1 MSSVNSSSLDS
12 IKTMSENALNS
23 TDMLVTRSLGFLS
36 NNYLYSIVLV
46 FLILY
51 APIAAPTLGP
61 SILGLFS
68 NYAVKFL
75 YIFLLSYLL
84 SKSVKVAIAT
94 SIILVIG
101 TLILKKLNQEN
112 FSDSEEVH
120 SEQVHAE
127 KVHAEQVHAEQV
139 HAEQVHAEKVHA
151 EQVHAEQVHAEQVH
165 AEQVHAEQVHAEQ
178 VHAEQVHAEQ
188 ERRVSFKLPQ
198 ESVADEVNPVAAEAN
213 TAFANAEHT
222 DTLKPIQL
230 SKISTEEESQLS
242 SEDVIDVCGSRLSS
256 DGYSGYDK
264 LKDFYSTL

>member
-23 TDMLVTRSLGFLS
+23 TDMLLTRSLGFLS

-51 APIAAPTLGP
+51 APIAAPKLGP
-61 SILGLFS
+61 SILGLFG

-94 SIILVIG
+94 SIVLVIG

-112 FSDSEEVH
+112 FADSEEIQ
-120 SEQVHAE
+120 SEQ
-127 KVHAEQVHAEQV
+127 
-139 HAEQVHAEKVHA
+139 VHA

-165 AEQVHAEQVHAEQ
+165 AEQVHAEQVHAEQVHAERVHAERVHAEQVRAEQ

-264 LKDFYSTL
+264 LKDLYSTL